1 MKLFVTGSSGF
12 LGKKVSSIL
21 SKEHEVEGSHV
32 NQNGAIRRKFDLE
45 DIDGMKEMLTSSK
58 PDVVVHTASWANVK
72 KCEEEQERAGRINGE
87 ASSEIARW
95 CDENGAMMIYISSDY
110 IFSGNNSPY
119 SEEDEAHPL
128 NHYGKTKLQGEDI
141 LGVNENFVVLRI
153 PILYGYNDKG
163 DKHTFVSIVIN
174 LLEKGESIPADNH
187 RIKYPVLIDDVADF
201 ILQTVE
207 SGGNGIY
214 HLSTDEP
221 MTRYE
226 WALKIAAI
234 FEYPSE
240 KIQRDDEPEKDSFP
254 PKPINV
260 RLQNNRHNF
269 EFKSVENGLEIMKG
283 QLAP

>member
-12 LGKKVSSIL
+12 LGKKVSTIL

-32 NQNGAIRRKFDLE
+32 KQNGAIRRKFDLE
-45 DIDGMKEMLTSSK
+45 DVNGMKGMLTGFK
-58 PDVVVHTASWANVK
+58 PDVVVHTASWADVK
-72 KCEEEQERAGRINGE
+72 KCEEKPERASRINGE

-128 NHYGKTKLQGEDI
+128 NHYGKTKLRGEAI

-153 PILYGYNDKG
+153 PILYGYNDKE
-163 DKHTFVSIVIN
+163 DKQTFVSVVIN
-174 LLEKGESIPADNH
+174 SLERGENITTDNY
-187 RIKYPVLIDDVADF
+187 RIKYPVLIDEVAGF

-226 WALKIAAI
+226 WALKIADI

-240 KIQRDDEPEKDSFP
+240 MIQRDDEQEKNGYP
-254 PKPINV
+254 PKPVDV

-283 QLAP
+283 QLAS